1 MDDESF
7 SSAIYLPEYM
17 TMLARKKH
25 CESSDLRATSAKYIR
40 RKSVASDVFKESA
53 KVRTV

>member
-7 SSAIYLPEYM
+7 SSAIYLPEYI

-40 RKSVASDVFKESA
+40 RKSVVSDVF
-53 KVRTV
+53 